1 MNLEVSLQLFG
12 ILLKHDH
19 SSEAHWLQAGLPVM
33 ELLHDYCSVKPLE
46 EWKYVGGAMG
56 GARVAEMELHV

>member
-1 MNLEVSLQLFG
+1 MQLFG

-56 GARVAEMELHV
+56 GAMGGAREAEMELYV